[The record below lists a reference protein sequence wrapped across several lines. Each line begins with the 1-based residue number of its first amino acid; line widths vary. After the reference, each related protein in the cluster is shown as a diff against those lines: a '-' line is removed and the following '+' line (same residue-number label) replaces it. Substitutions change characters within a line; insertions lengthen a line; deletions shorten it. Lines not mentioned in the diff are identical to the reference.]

1 MARFLG
7 RSTEYTLC
15 FAGNFDG
22 DRCSRSVH
30 SNEAASLSLKLIG
43 TRTEAAIQEEE
54 EEEDSKVPAN
64 KRIFLSA
71 VLRGRE
77 GGSGA

>member
-30 SNEAASLSLKLIG
+30 SNEAASLSLELIG
-43 TRTEAAIQEEE
+43 TRIQAAIE

-71 VLRGRE
+71 VLRGRD